1 MKFRSTYGQFSFCPR
16 VPVKKQSIR
25 CTKSE
30 CLFPNKYQCEGL
42 SQSLTFE
49 GYLMAEPSL
58 QHMMTLGSLDH
69 ANIVRILG
77 ICPGDSLQLVTQLSG
92 HGSLLEHVKN
102 CKNKLSPQ
110 RLLNWCVQIAKV
122 THIFIC
128 LWVFRLPIIRSIT
141 FQALTVVVFF
151 PLGHVLPGGEQ
162 GGPQES
168 GSQKCPSKE

>member
-1 MKFRSTYGQFSFCPR
+1 MCWRAPYGQFSFCPS
-16 VPVKKQSIR
+16 VPVKKQRIR

-30 CLFPNKYQCEGL
+30 CLLPIKSPCESKGL
-42 SQSLTFE
+42 NQSLTFE
-49 GYLMAEPSL
+49 VYLMTEPSL

-128 LWVFRLPIIRSIT
+128 LWVFRLPIIWSNYTGLLHFR
-141 FQALTVVVFF
+141 
-151 PLGHVLPGGEQ
+151 H
-162 GGPQES
+162 
-168 GSQKCPSKE
+168 